1 MLKYLFAFMILMG
14 VTNSFGSGFK
24 KGDKLPEFTLEN
36 LGKSGKLKSSSLD
49 GKVVIVDFWAS
60 WCEPCKKSFPI
71 YNDLY
76 AKHAKNKAGKFQF
89 VILGINVDDEKKSGE
104 DFLKANPV
112 KFPTVYD
119 EGKKLI
125 NKAGISTMPT
135 AFVIDKKGKIH
146 EIHKGFRDGDEKE
159 MEKLIQKLIGG

>member
-1 MLKYLFAFMILMG
+1 MFKYWLVFAVLLSA
-14 VTNSFGSGFK
+14 TNSFGSSFK
-24 KGDKLPEFTLEN
+24 KGEKLPEFNLAN

-71 YNDLY
+71 YNELY
-76 AKHAKNKAGKFQF
+76 TKYAKNKAGKFQF

-104 DFLKANPV
+104 DFLKSTPV

-135 AFVIDKKGKIH
+135 AYIVDKKGKIH